1 MESREENLDLS
12 VANDFVLDKENE
24 SPNTSVV
31 FGSEPDNDTIN
42 EAGQLP
48 FQLSLDPEEHSQREY
63 RRNRLSRCRG
73 IMRATSNAQ
82 ASDVSEQV
90 SETSNTRDVQAA
102 LNTTNFKRVH
112 CIIIP
117 LLREKPEQFFL
128 NCQKCYF

>member
-90 SETSNTRDVQAA
+90 SETSNTRDVQAT
-102 LNTTNFKRVH
+102 LNTTNIHLTF
-112 CIIIP
+112 
-117 LLREKPEQFFL
+117 
-128 NCQKCYF
+128 

>member
-1 MESREENLDLS
+1 MESNRDESLDLS

-31 FGSEPDNDTIN
+31 FGSEPDNDTLN

-82 ASDVSEQV
+82 ASDMSEQV
-90 SETSNTRDVQAA
+90 SETSNTRDVLAA
-102 LNTTNFKRVH
+102 LSSNIH
-112 CIIIP
+112 DE
-117 LLREKPEQFFL
+117 LLI
-128 NCQKCYF
+128 